1 MMKPKLFP
9 AKAARALARRIAE
22 IAGWD
27 RSYVPL
33 RLPGGWLLAG
43 RSGAGRRVALGFPAG
58 HEPRWVDPFWR
69 GAADVRLDG
78 NEFIWLFDATHEVLR
93 SLREALPFLSPSLS
107 GGRPSVGFGDRTGL
121 ATPGHVQALARSKFF
136 PVFAQQSIREMTRT
150 ARTPEQVLDDAVFG
164 VLQPGWMGGWGADA
178 DHLKRAED
186 VERTARAGFVLF
198 TLDVGDH
205 IGKDVAKM
213 SDAALAEATLA
224 IPGSGRWMREYL
236 GRSWKFPGFAVTFDE
251 RTLRETIVKY
261 GRAVLQAALLADRA
275 KAARGDRPCE
285 IEMSVDETH
294 EDTTEAD
301 HVFVAR
307 ELRERGVKMAAIAP
321 KFIGDFETGIDY
333 RGDRKAFERSIAR
346 HAAIAKAMGGH
357 KLSIH
362 SGSDKFSLYPA
373 VARATK
379 GRFHLKTAGTSWLE
393 ALRAVC
399 RKDPALFREIADFA
413 RGRYEQDRATYFI
426 SGRVEDVPPPA
437 ELADR
442 DLERVYLNED
452 AGRQILHVTYGSIFQ
467 SALKARLFDV
477 LVREE
482 EEYAGCLAKHLG
494 RHVAGLAARRTKG
507 ARRSV
512 RV

>member
-1 MMKPKLFP
+1 MKAKLFP
-9 AKAARALARRIAE
+9 AKTAVALARRVASA
-22 IAGWD
+22 AGWD
-27 RSYVPL
+27 RAYVPV
-33 RLPGGWLLAG
+33 RVTGGWLLAG
-43 RSGAGRRVALGFPAG
+43 RRNGRRVVGVGFPSTP
-58 HEPRWVDPFWR
+58 PRWAVP
-69 GAADVRLDG
+69 LDATDRATHSLK
-78 NEFIWLFDATHEVLR
+78 EAVVWTLDATHEVLKG
-93 SLREALPFLSPSLS
+93 LRLAFPFLSPSLS

-121 ATPGHVQALARSKFF
+121 ATPGHVRALGRSKFL
-136 PVFAQQSIREMTRT
+136 PIFAQQSIREMTRT
-150 ARTPEQVLDDAVFG
+150 ARTPDQVMDDAVFG
-164 VLQPGWMGGWGADA
+164 VLQAGWLGGWGADA
-178 DHLKRAED
+178 DHLKLPED

-198 TLDVGDH
+198 TLDVGEH
-205 IGKDVAKM
+205 IGKDVAKRT
-213 SDAALAEATLA
+213 DAELAAAVAE

-236 GRSWKFPGFAVTFDE
+236 GKTFRFPGFAVTFAE

-275 KAARGDRPCE
+275 KSARGTDPCE

-307 ELRERGVKMAAIAP
+307 ELRERGVRMAAIAP
-321 KFIGDFETGIDY
+321 KFIGDFEKGIDY
-333 RGDRKAFERSIAR
+333 RGDRKAFEASIAR
-346 HAAIAKAMGGH
+346 HAAIAKALGGH
-357 KLSIH
+357 KLSVH

-399 RKDPALFREIADFA
+399 RKEPALFREIADFA

-426 SGRVEDVPPPA
+426 SGRVEDVPPPGD
-437 ELADR
+437 LADR
-442 DLERVYLNED
+442 DLERVYLDED
-452 AGRQILHVTYGSIFQ
+452 AGRQILHVTYGSVFQ
-467 SALKARLFDV
+467 SPLKPRLFEV

-482 EEYAGCLAKHLG
+482 EEYARCVARHLG
-494 RHVAGLAARRTKG
+494 RHVAGLLPKRAG
-507 ARRSV
+507 ARSRV

>member
-1 MMKPKLFP
+1 MTKPKLFP
-9 AKAARALARRIAE
+9 AKPARELARRVSE

-27 RSYVPL
+27 RAYTPL

-43 RSGAGRRVALGFPAG
+43 RTGANRQVAIGFSSGRQ
-58 HEPRWVDPFWR
+58 PRWVDPFWR
-69 GAADVRLDG
+69 RSADVRLDG
-78 NEFIWLFDATHEVLR
+78 KEFIWLLDATHELLR
-93 SLREALPFLSPSLS
+93 AFRETFPFLSPSLS
-107 GGRPSVGFGDRTGL
+107 GERASVGFGDRTGL
-121 ATPGHVQALARSKFF
+121 GTPGHVQALARSKFF
-136 PVFAQQSIREMTRT
+136 PIFAQQSIREMTRT
-150 ARTPEQVLDDAVFG
+150 VRTPEQVMDDAVFG
-164 VLQPGWMGGWGADA
+164 VLQSGWLAGWGADA
-178 DHLKRAED
+178 DHLKLAED

-198 TLDVGDH
+198 TLDVGDF

-213 SDAALAEATLA
+213 SDAALSDAASA
-224 IPGSGRWMREYL
+224 IPGSGRWIREYL
-236 GRSWKFPGFAVTFDE
+236 GKTFKFPGFSVTFDD

-275 KAARGDRPCE
+275 KAARGTQPCE

-321 KFIGDFETGIDY
+321 KFIGDFEKGIDY
-333 RGDRKAFERSIAR
+333 RGDRKAFERSIER
-346 HAAIAKAMGGH
+346 HAAIARAMGGH
-357 KLSIH
+357 KLSVH

-393 ALRAVC
+393 ALRAVA

-426 SGRVEDVPPPA
+426 SGRVEDVPPPH

-442 DLERVYLNED
+442 DLERVYLNEN
-452 AGRQILHVTYGSIFQ
+452 AGRQILHVTYGSVFQ
-467 SALKARLFDV
+467 SPLKPHLFEV

-482 EEYAGCLAKHLG
+482 EEYARCLAKHLG
-494 RHVAGLAARRTKG
+494 RHVAGLSARKTAPRP
-507 ARRSV
+507 RV